1 MHVLEHL
8 EAFKTTNTL
17 QKAAYA
23 YIGSQLATDE
33 DRKKIDAVFR
43 SLDLENNGRLNKK
56 ELKQGYWHLYGKVI
70 AEDELESMMKNLD
83 LAGDGYINYS
93 EFIAAS
99 LANDTA
105 NGQKRIEAAFE
116 MFDKDGTG
124 LIKAEDLREIFHAQT
139 GDEKMDKIIEEI
151 ISKTDTTGNSMI
163 SLNEFTKMMHSDEL
177 THHK

>member
-56 ELKQGYWHLYGKVI
+56 ELKQGYWQLYGKVI

-116 MFDKDGTG
+116 MFDKD
-124 LIKAEDLREIFHAQT
+124 
-139 GDEKMDKIIEEI
+139 
-151 ISKTDTTGNSMI
+151 
-163 SLNEFTKMMHSDEL
+163 
-177 THHK
+177 